1 MKSLMLFLQP
11 LLADAGSICHTSTQ
25 LDYEYIQSRYE
36 HEGMSFL
43 TISLPAFADDLH
55 RSLANECVDP
65 SAFPGFGRRGQL
77 PRFLGGLLDQV
88 FDRWSG
94 RLLDE
99 PNIAAIQALRQVT
112 MAFGKIKLEC
122 SDERIQAALQAYI
135 ECERNVRAGDRAR
148 SLDTILD
155 YRRMA
160 HLLWRSLNSRLDRR
174 IYNGELIPAHGPG
187 ATADRKKGNKKY
199 VFNEYS
205 TRLDAVFPYG
215 EHCLPSWSLWWHTN
229 HVDFRE
235 PGNERPVRVIHVP
248 KTLKTPRIIAC
259 EPSYMMFLHKGL
271 LDLMQ
276 EEMRFDNN
284 ALNFVC
290 FDSQEPNQ
298 LLAKEGSLYGDLA
311 TLDLK
316 EASDRVSNQLVK
328 ELFHYFPHSRE
339 GVEAVRSRSAD
350 VSLNGQIVNVRLAK
364 YASMG
369 SGLTFPLEAMVFCT
383 IVMLGIE
390 SALNRQ
396 LTQKDLT
403 ALYGKVRVYG
413 DDIVVP
419 VEYVSS
425 VMSALERYGAIVNT
439 RKSFWTGRFRESCG
453 ADFYAGRPVTV
464 ARVRWVFPKSR
475 KDAKELVST
484 VSLRNQLFEL
494 GYEMSVAY
502 LDRLLRKKSLLG
514 KHFPVVTR
522 ESSALGRWAHGDP
535 YEVHRMHED
544 QQRPLVKA
552 YVAKSRIPKN
562 EIDGTPALLKVFLKR
577 SQKPF
582 EDKRH
587 LERSGRPS
595 VVDIELKWVRCL

>member
-1 MKSLMLFLQP
+1 
-11 LLADAGSICHTSTQ
+11 
-25 LDYEYIQSRYE
+25 
-36 HEGMSFL
+36 
-43 TISLPAFADDLH
+43 
-55 RSLANECVDP
+55 
-65 SAFPGFGRRGQL
+65 
-77 PRFLGGLLDQV
+77 LDQV

-259 EPSYMMFLHKGL
+259 EPSYMMFLQKGL

-276 EEMRFDNN
+276 EEMRVDNN

-425 VMSALERYGAIVNT
+425 VMSALERYGGDSKHSEIFLD
-439 RKSFWTGRFRESCG
+439 RK
-453 ADFYAGRPVTV
+453 VQ
-464 ARVRWVFPKSR
+464 RVLW
-475 KDAKELVST
+475 
-484 VSLRNQLFEL
+484 
-494 GYEMSVAY
+494 G
-502 LDRLLRKKSLLG
+502 RLLRRTTS
-514 KHFPVVTR
+514 
-522 ESSALGRWAHGDP
+522 
-535 YEVHRMHED
+535 
-544 QQRPLVKA
+544 
-552 YVAKSRIPKN
+552 N
-562 EIDGTPALLKVFLKR
+562 
-577 SQKPF
+577 
-582 EDKRH
+582 
-587 LERSGRPS
+587 GRPS
-595 VVDIELKWVRCL
+595 TSGFPQITEGCKRVGVNRLTAKPAF